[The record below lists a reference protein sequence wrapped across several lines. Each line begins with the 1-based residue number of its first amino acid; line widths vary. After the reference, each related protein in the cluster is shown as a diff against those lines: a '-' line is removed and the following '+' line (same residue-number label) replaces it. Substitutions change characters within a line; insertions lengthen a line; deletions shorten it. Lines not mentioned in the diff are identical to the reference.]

1 MSDSQEDDGRTK
13 YRTRSPSED
22 YDSDMRNRIDRSRF
36 DAMAKQIKDQQE
48 RYDQLSKDF
57 DAMRAS
63 KTSTTPMPRSKS
75 LYELGDELRTQVRAK
90 LQFGSR
96 LSMLPPQQQQVV
108 NLATNLEEKQH
119 NLSMLTSLIS
129 VTENTNV
136 DGKNNALLTKLRR
149 QYLEKIEG
157 IEVLRNE
164 VQSAKD
170 LSSKFEISLP
180 MPDFTNPGG
189 YRFNPQCMD
198 QKEIF
203 RVAGKFNPETTTEFK
218 FSDFWRKIVKYG
230 LDKNMSEQDYIRVL
244 ELSLYGT
251 AMSALEARQMKGES
265 LEEIVNG
272 LAAQYEDI
280 NTIDDYKMQVDNFTR
295 KKDETITRAM
305 SRATNLIQYLSPLH
319 SKAAWPEK
327 SEDMGIAILKQIV
340 NSSTRIHIDWE
351 EQNMIRAGGSLSLRQ
366 MIKSAFDHEKYHK
379 SIPTKDLQTTF
390 QVASM
395 TPRTSIH
402 KDEEKMFLRKE
413 HSVSKN
419 LDDKLAKILQLQ
431 QENAIQIAA
440 ANFKQRGRTS
450 DNFNKFK
457 SHSRSASAS
466 SQKSNGGA
474 ISDNDEPMQLD
485 NNQARADKKP
495 YEQRH
500 HQQQQQQAQQFQQ
513 KDKKPWN
520 NTPKPYGQKPPQGPQ
535 PQQPPQYP
543 RTQQPRTQPG
553 AQSDGTRKYPKTM
566 FRPVLMRHG
575 DYHYYQCNCTN
586 WHIEGTPCPFSIQVN
601 SAVTVEVDEDD
612 DYEVPEAN
620 IVDSGN

>member
-63 KTSTTPMPRSKS
+63 KAPTTPMPRSKS

-136 DGKNNALLTKLRR
+136 DGKNNVLLAKLRR

-366 MIKSAFDHEKYHK
+366 LIKSAFDHEKYHK

-440 ANFKQRGRTS
+440 ANFKQRGL
-450 DNFNKFK
+450 F
-457 SHSRSASAS
+457 
-466 SQKSNGGA
+466 
-474 ISDNDEPMQLD
+474 LV
-485 NNQARADKKP
+485 KKGI
-495 YEQRH
+495 
-500 HQQQQQQAQQFQQ
+500 F
-513 KDKKPWN
+513 D
-520 NTPKPYGQKPPQGPQ
+520 
-535 PQQPPQYP
+535 
-543 RTQQPRTQPG
+543 
-553 AQSDGTRKYPKTM
+553 
-566 FRPVLMRHG
+566 
-575 DYHYYQCNCTN
+575 
-586 WHIEGTPCPFSIQVN
+586 
-601 SAVTVEVDEDD
+601 
-612 DYEVPEAN
+612 
-620 IVDSGN
+620 